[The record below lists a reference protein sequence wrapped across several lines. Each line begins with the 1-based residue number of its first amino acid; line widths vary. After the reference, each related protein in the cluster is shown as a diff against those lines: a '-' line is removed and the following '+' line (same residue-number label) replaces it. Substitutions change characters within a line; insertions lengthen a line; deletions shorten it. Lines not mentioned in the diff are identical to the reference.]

1 MKLRI
6 SPFLALACALFS
18 LPALAAEA
26 DWGVY
31 QQGSALELA
40 MDRNSIWP
48 EKDGLIHFVNQERFS
63 ERQYDKSTDIQYYLR
78 RTTGYA
84 DCARQRYALVGL
96 EYASKTGRHLYST
109 MFPLQRFAW
118 NWQQVEQG
126 SVANTML
133 QVVCYLAKTA
143 PHKKPE

>member
-6 SPFLALACALFS
+6 SLLLALAAT
-18 LPALAAEA
+18 PALAETA

-40 MDRNSIWP
+40 MDRNSIWV
-48 EKDGLIHFVNQERFS
+48 EQDGLVHFVNQERFS
-63 ERQYDKSTDIQYYLR
+63 ERQYDKATDIKYYIR

-84 DCARQRYALVGL
+84 DCAKQQYALVGL
-96 EYASKTGRHLYST
+96 EYAGKNNRHLYSS
-109 MFPLQRFAW
+109 MFPVQRFAW
-118 NWQQVEQG
+118 NWQPVYQN
-126 SVANTML
+126 SVADTML
-133 QVVCYLAKTA
+133 QVVCYLAKSA

>member
-6 SPFLALACALFS
+6 SLLLALAAA
-18 LPALAAEA
+18 PALAETA

-40 MDRNSIWP
+40 MDRNSIWV
-48 EKDGLIHFVNQERFS
+48 EKDGLVHFVNQERFS
-63 ERQYDKSTDIQYYLR
+63 ERQYDKATDIKYYIR

-84 DCARQRYALVGL
+84 DCARQQYVFVGF
-96 EYASKTGRHLYST
+96 EYASKSGRQLYST
-109 MFPLQRFAW
+109 MFPVQRFAW
-118 NWQQVEQG
+118 KWQPVEAG
-126 SVANTML
+126 SVADTML